1 VKSFC
6 IYLVLALPLAAGSV
20 RVIQTN
26 SAGDAANFIDPAT
39 NKVVLTVKDLEAAHG
54 VTSSPD
60 GTRAYFH
67 RRIRQHGGRGGYQ
80 DRQASGQGV
89 FEWTSE

>member
-1 VKSFC
+1 
-6 IYLVLALPLAAGSV
+6 
-20 RVIQTN
+20 
-26 SAGDAANFIDPAT
+26 
-39 NKVVLTVKDLEAAHG
+39 VKDLEAAHG